1 MKFNL
6 TLLLLLTACAPL
18 CLPAQDVNSPG
29 QTNDLLQTDQAMA
42 ADGSQATDALA
53 DDQSADTNNVAD
65 TNELIT
71 PGPDGRARRLRR
83 RPPSRPR
90 DLNGQARP
98 GSSATNNSA
107 SPFDYSAFQLIAE
120 RNIFD
125 PNRAPRSIRNTTQP
139 KTTDSFTLVGTM
151 SYEKGIFAFFDGN
164 SSDYKKVLK
173 PDESIAGYK
182 VAAISPESVKLML
195 STNALELKVGTQ
207 MRRRD
212 DGSWEVNTSAGS
224 YAATPASSQ
233 TEAAPTGAESDVL
246 KKLMQ
251 RREKE

>member
-173 PDESIAGYK
+173 PDESIA
-182 VAAISPESVKLML
+182 
-195 STNALELKVGTQ
+195 
-207 MRRRD
+207 
-212 DGSWEVNTSAGS
+212 
-224 YAATPASSQ
+224 
-233 TEAAPTGAESDVL
+233 
-246 KKLMQ
+246 
-251 RREKE
+251 